1 MVGEGWG
8 ERQNNYYELITHS
21 IVADLGG
28 VQNVRQTY
36 KTEIILAYFS
46 VVLEQLGNNFR
57 WWIQIQI
64 ALPPY
69 RRPRSALTLT
79 TSSQVPD
86 PLQFMNSC
94 AQLRQKF
101 SNGHVIFLH
110 ISIERNTDKTFYQT
124 IILHQALKQKDYSKF
139 DYCLC

>member
-21 IVADLGG
+21 FVADLGG

-64 ALPPY
+64 ALPPLQTTAFGPHFDY
-69 RRPRSALTLT
+69 LLTSPGS
-79 TSSQVPD
+79 TSVHEQ
-86 PLQFMNSC
+86 LHL
-94 AQLRQKF
+94 AQKKF

-124 IILHQALKQKDYSKF
+124 IILHQALKQKEYSKF